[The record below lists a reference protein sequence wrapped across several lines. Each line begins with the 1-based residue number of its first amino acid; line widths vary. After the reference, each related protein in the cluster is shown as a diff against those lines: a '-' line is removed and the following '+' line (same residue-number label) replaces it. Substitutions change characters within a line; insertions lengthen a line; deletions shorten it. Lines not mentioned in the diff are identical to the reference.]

1 MARPSAYKKSTR
13 LWAFCAAALLFTILL
28 FSAAV
33 LIACADHDCP
43 GEDCG
48 ICARLEAVVAAAAR
62 VGGAVAFAAAISA
75 LALLS
80 AALLCLPAQAGCG
93 VTLTRQKIRLNI

>member
-1 MARPSAYKKSTR
+1 MARPFTYKKSTR
-13 LWAFCAAALLFTILL
+13 VWAISTAVLLFAILL

-62 VGGAVAFAAAISA
+62 VGGAVASSFAISA
-75 LALLS
+75 LALLC
-80 AALLCLPAQAGCG
+80 AAMLCLPALAGRAF
-93 VTLTRQKIRLNI
+93 TLTKQKIRLNI

>member
-13 LWAFCAAALLFTILL
+13 LWALCAAALLFTILL

-48 ICARLEAVVAAAAR
+48 VCARLEAVVAFAARIGGAAA
-62 VGGAVAFAAAISA
+62 VTWAVSA
-75 LALLS
+75 LALLC

-93 VTLTRQKIRLNI
+93 FTLTRQKIRLNI